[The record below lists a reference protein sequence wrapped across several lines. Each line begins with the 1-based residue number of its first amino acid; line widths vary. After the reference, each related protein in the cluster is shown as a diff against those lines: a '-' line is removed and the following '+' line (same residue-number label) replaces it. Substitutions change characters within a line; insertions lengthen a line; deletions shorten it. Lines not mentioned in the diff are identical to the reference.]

1 MTARGQDTS
10 HLRVKY
16 TGLPVYDGKRTGH
29 KPSEGEIYRG
39 LPVYEGKRTGHKPS
53 EGEIYRGLPV
63 YDGKRT
69 GHKPSE
75 GEIYRGLPVY
85 DGKRTP
91 KPTKPREP
99 KSREAMKF
107 LRLLGKTCEGMLPKF
122 GLPKLPKDCR
132 GN

>member
-1 MTARGQDTS
+1 MGDTS

-16 TGLPVYDGKRTGH
+16 TEDSLYMTARGH
-29 KPSEGEIYRG
+29 DTSHLRVKYTEDSLYMTARG
-39 LPVYEGKRTGHKPS
+39 R
-53 EGEIYRGLPV
+53 
-63 YDGKRT
+63 
-69 GHKPSE
+69 HKPSE

-107 LRLLGKTCEGMLPKF
+107 LRLLGKTCEGKLPKF